1 MKIKFPK
8 FTFNSIKQSIP
19 VWKKVFTSG
28 WNLVLFA
35 ALIIANIAAY
45 SACSDGGN
53 ATLFVSIILFF
64 HRYQIAYA
72 GIIIKELTDKLEE

>member
-28 WNLVLFA
+28 WNLILFA
-35 ALIIANIAAY
+35 ALIIANITAY
-45 SACSDGGN
+45 KACPVGGD

-64 HRYQIAYA
+64 HRYIITYN
-72 GIIIKELTDKLEE
+72 GIIINDLMKKLEE